1 MPSYYSAVDRGY
13 RLRLDLTQVSQDIA
27 NNTSLVSYALV
38 LEATTS
44 HFQNFRCTVNLT
56 IDSVSVFSNT
66 SLNVSLPSTY
76 SSVTLTSGQRTISHN
91 ADGSK
96 NLSFVANFSVNSPQ
110 WYTPAGTM
118 TINDSMA
125 LTTIPRA
132 SVPTL
137 SVSTQVMGN
146 AITINTNRAST
157 SFTHTLKYV
166 FGNQSGTIAT
176 GVTTS
181 HAWTLPLALANAI
194 PNNESGSGTITCE
207 TYNGSTLI
215 GTKSVSFTATVP
227 TSVVPT
233 INSVTI
239 AEAVSGLAVKFLGYV
254 QSKSRL
260 NVVTSASGAYSS
272 TISLIRITI
281 ESKNY
286 NGSNITTD
294 ILTGSGTLVLSVLVT
309 DSRGRSVTQNINVTV
324 IAYTNPVI
332 NSMDAYRVNGSG
344 VPSDDGTSIAVP
356 TNFAI
361 ASVNSRNDKTWNLQ
375 YRVVGAPSWSSLSSG
390 SVYTYNQTYTN
401 LTGLFS
407 GNNSYEIRLT
417 ISDYFTSIERIVT
430 IGTAF
435 TLINM
440 RSTGKGIA
448 FGKVSEKDEFE
459 VGMPLD
465 FTEMPKVSGVP
476 IDVKFVNRTFLNTQI
491 QLSTYRRSV
500 IALCEVTNT
509 NNELSS
515 YSRGTLTFKRFNGLS
530 GSPILSVLVGIEKRY
545 NTSSPQGHILNL
557 GGDANIAPRL
567 CTFNYN
573 GVKYGGLEFY
583 YNPAQHQITLF
594 EGISN
599 FNIFGLDYFNTQTS
613 TALNTEVNSS
623 LAYDVYYMGR
633 PYYNTNEMWH
643 AGNSSPI
650 IESGGNSSGGYAKFA
665 DGTLHCWGTSS
676 TSSTA
681 WTWTYPATFLD
692 APRVF
697 ALPTVNTTV
706 WHGTKTNTSAVIN
719 SGVANF
725 MQAFAIGR
733 WK

>member
-44 HFQNFRCTVNLT
+44 YFQNFRCTVNLT
-56 IDSVSVFSNT
+56 IESVSVFSNT

-194 PNNESGSGTITCE
+194 PNNESGSGTIICE
-207 TYNGSTLI
+207 TYNGATLI

-356 TNFAI
+356 INFAI
-361 ASVNSRNDKTWNLQ
+361 ASVNSRNDKTWTLQ

-417 ISDYFTSIERIVT
+417 ITDYFTSIERIVT

-435 TLINM
+435 TLINF
-440 RSTGKGIA
+440 RHTGKGMAI
-448 FGKVSEKDEFE
+448 GKVSESDTFE
-459 VGMPLD
+459 VALLFKALEVITAEKGVAFRDTRSAADIPSELPPKAISFD
-465 FTEMPKVSGVP
+465 FKSRASVGNPPVEASASSTYAHIITVAGWNTGEGSGGWP
-476 IDVKFVNRTFLNTQI
+476 IQLSIGNTAIAVRQATSATTWGSWTMVGAVDLSGYTPILRTLTAGNGLTGGGTLEANRTFTLGTPGTI
-491 QLSTYRRSV
+491 TPTST
-500 IALCEVTNT
+500 
-509 NNELSS
+509 
-515 YSRGTLTFKRFNGLS
+515 
-530 GSPILSVLVGIEKRY
+530 
-545 NTSSPQGHILNL
+545 
-557 GGDANIAPRL
+557 
-567 CTFNYN
+567 N
-573 GVKYGGLEFY
+573 GVTATSHTHAINFDVVHSHGSNSNGSWIRFT
-583 YNPAQHQITLF
+583 NGIQICW
-594 EGISN
+594 
-599 FNIFGLDYFNTQTS
+599 FNDTGSINASTTTGTQTS
-613 TALNTEVNSS
+613 WNSKAFTFPAAFNAVPMIASDAFRNGGSLGWTAIQERSATGCSVYILSDFTTQS
-623 LAYDVYYMGR
+623 LLSYM
-633 PYYNTNEMWH
+633 
-643 AGNSSPI
+643 
-650 IESGGNSSGGYAKFA
+650 
-665 DGTLHCWGTSS
+665 
-676 TSSTA
+676 
-681 WTWTYPATFLD
+681 
-692 APRVF
+692 
-697 ALPTVNTTV
+697 
-706 WHGTKTNTSAVIN
+706 
-719 SGVANF
+719 
-725 MQAFAIGR
+725 AIGT
-733 WK
+733 WS

>member
-166 FGNQSGTIAT
+166 FGNQSVTIAT

-417 ISDYFTSIERIVT
+417 ITDYFTSIERIVT

-435 TLINM
+435 TLINF
-440 RSTGKGIA
+440 RHTGKGMAI
-448 FGKVSEKDEFE
+448 GKVSESDTFE
-459 VGMPLD
+459 VALPTDFSETPTVNGVPLGSD
-465 FTEMPKVSGVP
+465 ITAQEILDLLKTVDGSGSGLDADLLDGQSSSSFASASHSHNSFNVVDVRGLEDLDNFFELNPNDTSLDRKVSAHFGMISALGSVWKG
-476 IDVKFVNRTFLNTQI
+476 ILNVKGWDASYAAWQLIGNAHNSGNDDLYYRTGIGSVWATLHKIWHSGNADVIESAGSNSNGSYVRFSDGTQI
-491 QLSTYRRSV
+491 S
-500 IALCEVTNT
+500 
-509 NNELSS
+509 
-515 YSRGTLTFKRFNGLS
+515 
-530 GSPILSVLVGIEKRY
+530 
-545 NTSSPQGHILNL
+545 
-557 GGDANIAPRL
+557 
-567 CTFNYN
+567 
-573 GVKYGGLEFY
+573 
-583 YNPAQHQITLF
+583 
-594 EGISN
+594 
-599 FNIFGLDYFNTQTS
+599 
-613 TALNTEVNSS
+613 
-623 LAYDVYYMGR
+623 
-633 PYYNTNEMWH
+633 WH
-643 AGNSSPI
+643 L
-650 IESGGNSSGGYAKFA
+650 
-665 DGTLHCWGTSS
+665 DGTGIATSNA
-676 TSSTA
+676 TTPIRWNA
-681 WTWTYPATFLD
+681 RAYTYPASFISTPVVIPSIF
-692 APRVF
+692 RSTNSF
-697 ALPTVNTTV
+697 A
-706 WHGTKTNTSAVIN
+706 W
-719 SGVANF
+719 SGVQEESSTGCSLYILSPYSTTGF
-725 MQAFAIGR
+725 IRYIAIGR